1 MRHGSPLPSLC
12 SVPKLAIMRLRIGAW
27 LLSGILMLGL
37 SAPLGAQEKKDGPPS
52 TPAPMPQQPAPATA
66 PPRYER
72 ESPFVPYTLAAVSI
86 VIIMILVCM
95 PVRRD

>member
-1 MRHGSPLPSLC
+1 
-12 SVPKLAIMRLRIGAW
+12 
-27 LLSGILMLGL
+27 MLGL
-37 SAPLGAQEKKDGPPS
+37 IAPLGAQDKKDSPAPPP
-52 TPAPMPQQPAPATA
+52 TPAPQQSA